1 MKDNAMSQFKIYGE
15 TDQGRVRE
23 NNQDSIE
30 WYLSTKE
37 DIALAILADG
47 VGGFSGGEVASRL
60 AVEHAREEICR
71 SIQEDSK
78 GWRAETARMVWRTMD
93 AIAVAN
99 SAIHKVRSTNDE
111 LGRMG
116 TTIVL
121 ALAYGENLCIA
132 HIGDSR
138 CYRYRHGELQQLTV
152 DHSMAQEL
160 LHAGAENNLSYKN
173 VLTRTLGIESC
184 VEPEVTMQT
193 TEVDDIYLLCSDGL
207 SSYIKDK
214 YIENILKESD
224 GLSQCVSDLVKAAN
238 AAGGSDNVSVVL
250 VKRVS

>member
-1 MKDNAMSQFKIYGE
+1 MSQFKIYGE
-15 TDQGRVRE
+15 TDQGKVRE
-23 NNQDSIE
+23 NNQDSID

-37 DIALAILADG
+37 DTALAILADG

-71 SIQEDSK
+71 TIQDDSK
-78 GWRAETARMVWRTMD
+78 GWQAETARMVWRTMD

-99 SAIHKVRSTNDE
+99 SAVHRVRSTNDE
-111 LGRMG
+111 IGKMG

-121 ALAYGENLCIA
+121 TLAHGDNLCIA

-160 LHAGAENNLSYKN
+160 LHAGAAANNLSYRN
-173 VLTRTLGIESC
+173 VLTRTLGVDTC

-193 TEVDDIYLLCSDGL
+193 TEIDDVYLLCSDGL
-207 SSYIKDK
+207 SSYIKDDH
-214 YIENILKESD
+214 IVNILKESG
-224 GLSQCVSDLVKAAN
+224 GLSQAVSDLVNAAN
-238 AAGGSDNVSVVL
+238 TAGGNDNVSVVL

>member
-1 MKDNAMSQFKIYGE
+1 MSQFKIYGE

-60 AVEHAREEICR
+60 AVEHARKEICR
-71 SIQEDSK
+71 TIQDDSE
-78 GWRAETARMVWRTMD
+78 GWKVETARMVWRVMD
-93 AIAVAN
+93 AVAAAN
-99 SAIHKVRSTNDE
+99 SAVHKVRSTNDE
-111 LGRMG
+111 IGRMG

-121 ALAYGENLCIA
+121 SLVHGENLCIA

-138 CYRYRHGELQQLTV
+138 CYRYRHGELQQMTV
-152 DHSMAQEL
+152 DHSMEQEL
-160 LHAGAENNLSYKN
+160 LHAGAVATNLSYRN
-173 VLTRTLGIESC
+173 VLTRTLGVESC
-184 VEPEVTMQT
+184 VDPEVTMQT

-207 SSYIKDK
+207 SSYIEDRE
-214 YIENILKESD
+214 IVNILKETE
-224 GLSQCVSDLVKAAN
+224 GLSQGVNNLVKAAN
-238 AAGGSDNVSVVL
+238 DAGGHDNVSVIL
-250 VKRVS
+250 IQRIN